1 MKRMSKEETG
11 EAFGEFAQKA
21 ERFAKPKI
29 ARAKGCFFSLIGVF
43 VGFLGT
49 TLFWLQTETMGKAM
63 GLGILAFG
71 LFILAKTFLPYRA
84 EKIASGLL
92 FVVVGA
98 VFAYFGYSSY
108 QLGMQSKDWPVAKGS
123 VIQSEIEKR
132 TEFTGTGSSRRKVV
146 KSYAVVKY
154 TYSVGNREFQSGRI
168 TFGQSKN
175 AHNTVARYPK
185 GRSIQVHYDP
195 QKPDQA
201 VLEPGADATLSLV
214 FIGLGVVLALIGLR
228 VAAGFWKRA
237 KVLSPSG
244 FS

>member
-1 MKRMSKEETG
+1 MKRMSKEETA

-29 ARAKGCFFSLIGVF
+29 AKAKGCFFSIIGLF
-43 VGFLGT
+43 VGFLGGAV
-49 TLFWLQTETMGKAM
+49 FWLQTETMGKVI
-63 GLGILAFG
+63 GLGILTFG

-92 FVVVGA
+92 FVVIGA
-98 VFAYFGYSSY
+98 AFAYVGYSSY
-108 QLGMQSKDWPVAKGS
+108 QLGLQSKDWPVAMGS

-132 TEFTGTGSSRRKVV
+132 TEYTGTGSSRRKVV

-154 TYSVGNREFQSGRI
+154 TYSVENRDYQSGRI

-175 AHNTVARYPK
+175 PHNTVARYPK
-185 GRSIQVHYDP
+185 GKSIQVYYNP
-195 QKPDQA
+195 RKPDQA
-201 VLEPGADATLSLV
+201 VLEPGADKTLSLV

-228 VAAGFWKRA
+228 FAAGYWKRSR
-237 KVLSPSG
+237 VLSQN
-244 FS
+244 